1 MQIKKDIAVSQPTDL
16 EKKSLEAHVD
26 LCAQRYRFL
35 ESKLESVELKIAKAN
50 EVIGEIHDMIH
61 NMSEQRNSQLINWGL
76 GIIAALVATVAFLLV
91 TYVF

>member
-1 MQIKKDIAVSQPTDL
+1 MQTTDI

-35 ESKLESVELKIAKAN
+35 ESKLEAVEDKISSLKSVVG
-50 EVIGEIHDMIH
+50 EVHDM
-61 NMSEQRNSQLINWGL
+61 MQTMTEKRNDQLINWGI
-76 GIIAALVATVAFLLV
+76 GVIATLVATVAYLLA

>member
-1 MQIKKDIAVSQPTDL
+1 MSIGHEPTDL

-35 ESKLESVELKIAKAN
+35 ESQMQSIREEITGLKSVVS
-50 EVIGEIHDMIH
+50 EVHDMLHSIT
-61 NMSEQRNSQLINWGL
+61 EKRNDQLLNWSI
-76 GIIAALVATVAFLLV
+76 GIGASLLAIIGYLLV

>member
-1 MQIKKDIAVSQPTDL
+1 MSQTTDL

-35 ESKLESVELKIAKAN
+35 ESKLESVEQKIAKVN
-50 EVIGEIHDMIH
+50 EVVDEVHGMI
-61 NMSEQRNSQLINWGL
+61 NKMSERRNSQLINWGV
-76 GIIAALVATVAFLLV
+76 GVIATLTAAVAFLLV

>member
-1 MQIKKDIAVSQPTDL
+1 MSISTPPTDL

-35 ESKLESVELKIAKAN
+35 ESRMIAIEEKIAGLN
-50 EVIGEIHDMIH
+50 SVVGEVHDMLH
-61 NMSEQRNSQLINWGL
+61 TMTEKRNDQLLNWSLGIGVSLL
-76 GIIAALVATVAFLLV
+76 GIIGYLLV

>member
-1 MQIKKDIAVSQPTDL
+1 MSIGHEPTDL

-35 ESKLESVELKIAKAN
+35 ESQMKTIEDKISGLNAVVSEVHDMLHTMTEKRNDQLLNWSLGIGASLLA
-50 EVIGEIHDMIH
+50 VIG
-61 NMSEQRNSQLINWGL
+61 
-76 GIIAALVATVAFLLV
+76 FLLV

>member
-1 MQIKKDIAVSQPTDL
+1 MSIGHEPTDL

-35 ESKLESVELKIAKAN
+35 ESRMIAIEEKIAGLN
-50 EVIGEIHDMIH
+50 TVTGEIHDMLHAIT
-61 NMSEQRNSQLINWGL
+61 EKRNDQIINWSL
-76 GIIAALVATVAFLLV
+76 GIGAGLLAIIGFLLV